1 MRGLNG
7 KTAIVTGGGGAIGRA
22 IGRRLAEEGAIV
34 GLIDIDAGAAE
45 DAAREIGDAGGRA
58 YAHGVDIADYGAVK
72 AAVAALEAEAG
83 PIHILVNNAGFDRFA
98 PFLKTEPEDW
108 ERIIA
113 VNLNGPLNLHHAVL
127 PGMAERGAGK
137 VVNIASDAARVGA
150 SGEAVYSACKG
161 GLVALTKT
169 LARELASKGICLN
182 VVCPGP
188 TETPLLDSV
197 ARDSGSGDRL
207 LEAFRRATPM
217 RRLGLPGDHP
227 GVVAFLASDD
237 ADFITGQVI
246 SVSGGLTMNG

>member
-34 GLIDIDAGAAE
+34 GLIDIDAGKAE
-45 DAAREIGDAGGRA
+45 NVAREIGDAGGRA
-58 YAHGVDIADYGAVK
+58 YAHAADIADYGAVK

-83 PIHILVNNAGFDRFA
+83 PIHVLVNNAGFDRFA

-108 ERIIA
+108 ERIIDI
-113 VNLNGPLNLHHAVL
+113 NLKGPLNLHHAVL

-227 GVVAFLASDD
+227 GVVAFLASDE